1 MCYQLGNPFS
11 TKIKHSKLMR
21 EGEILA
27 ATWSL
32 HLGSYLMA
40 SMPYLQLI
48 SLMLAITAS
57 ILTIVKMARKPKKGE

>member
-1 MCYQLGNPFS
+1 
-11 TKIKHSKLMR
+11 MR
-21 EGEILA
+21 EGDILA

-32 HLGSYLMA
+32 HIGSYLMA

-57 ILTIVKMARKPKKGE
+57 TLTIIKMTKKPKKGE

>member
-1 MCYQLGNPFS
+1 
-11 TKIKHSKLMR
+11 MR
-21 EGEILA
+21 EGEVLV

-48 SLMLAITAS
+48 SLILAMTAS
-57 ILTIVKMARKPKKGE
+57 VLTIIKMTKKSKKN